1 MSQLPSHKLHKWDFG
16 QIGLQIT
23 TNIPTI
29 ETDLSPME
37 NSLKCF
43 VKWWCFNSWS
53 YLSESFGHHLAN
65 VFPPLWDVGVKVV
78 QILAKAQRDDLEVI
92 WDREKHKQSKQA
104 MF

>member
-1 MSQLPSHKLHKWDFG
+1 M
-16 QIGLQIT
+16 
-23 TNIPTI
+23 
-29 ETDLSPME
+29 
-37 NSLKCF
+37 
-43 VKWWCFNSWS
+43 WS

-92 WDREKHKQSKQA
+92 WDREKHKSKQA